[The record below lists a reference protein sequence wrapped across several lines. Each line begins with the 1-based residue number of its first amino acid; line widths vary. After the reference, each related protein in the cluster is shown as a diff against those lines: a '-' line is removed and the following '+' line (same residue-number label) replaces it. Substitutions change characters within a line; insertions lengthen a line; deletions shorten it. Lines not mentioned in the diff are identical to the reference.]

1 MIDFFPSKPKQSV
14 LQLNGMLINLI
25 RSKKRKTLT
34 LEVNHQGV
42 KVRAPYKMSE
52 QAIMKFILSKE
63 QWLLKNL
70 EDMPPPPKPIDFENN
85 SEILLLGE
93 LYKIQII
100 TGRKP
105 IFIDQQ
111 NIVVI
116 PISKTNL
123 PLQSSIKNKLIR
135 WYKNVAMQH
144 LKLRVENRLIEML
157 SNNKKIPEIKV
168 RDYKRR
174 WGSCDHRGDLS
185 FNWRIVMA
193 PSKVMDYVVIH
204 EIAHLKEFNHSR
216 KFWRI
221 VEQQMPDWKDQQQWL
236 KNNGADLYRF

>member
-1 MIDFFPSKPKQSV
+1 MIDFFASNSVNSV
-14 LQLNGMLINLI
+14 LHLNEIKIDLI
-25 RSKKRKTLT
+25 RSNKRKTLT

-52 QAIMKFILSKE
+52 RTIMKFIRSKE
-63 QWLLKNL
+63 LWLLKNL
-70 EDMPPPPKPIDFENN
+70 ESMPPPPKPIEFNNN

-93 LYKIQII
+93 LHKIQII

-105 IFIDQQ
+105 IFIDQK

-116 PISKTNL
+116 PVIKTNL
-123 PLQSSIKNKLIR
+123 PLQSSIKSKLIR
-135 WYKNVAMQH
+135 WYKNIAMQH
-144 LKLRVENRLIEML
+144 LELRVENRLNEML

-174 WGSCDHRGDLS
+174 WGSCDHKGDLS

-193 PSKVMDYVVIH
+193 PSNVIDYVVIH
-204 EIAHLKEFNHSR
+204 EIAHLKEFNHSP

-221 VEQQMPDWKDQQQWL
+221 VEQHIPDWKDQQQWL